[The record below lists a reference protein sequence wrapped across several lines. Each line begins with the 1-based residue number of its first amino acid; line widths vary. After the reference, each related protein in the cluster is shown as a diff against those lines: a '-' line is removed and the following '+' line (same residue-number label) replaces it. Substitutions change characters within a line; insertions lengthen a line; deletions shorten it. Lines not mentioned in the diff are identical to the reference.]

1 MAQKNISSVEGAAL
15 LVASAG
21 NVSDFRDGR
30 SFFKEELQKAVKKAT
45 SRDQVIRIYQEAI
58 SGFLMEKM
66 ELSPYTDK
74 IKLAQQ
80 VRVLTKE
87 CLSLTKR
94 VCLMGLGLIC
104 LAGVAI
110 TAIVK
115 LITM

>member
-21 NVSDFRDGR
+21 NVSDFRDTR
-30 SFFKEELQKAVKKAT
+30 SFFKEELEKAVKNAT
-45 SRDQVIRIYQEAI
+45 SKDQVIRIYQEAV

-66 ELSPYTDK
+66 DLSCYADK
-74 IKLAQQ
+74 IKLAQE

-94 VCLMGLGLIC
+94 VCLLGFGLIS
-104 LAGVAI
+104 LAGVAVA
-110 TAIVK
+110 AIVK
-115 LITM
+115 LIMM